1 VKLSLWQFVAHFS
14 AVSAPARFLLQC
26 AGNFAPLA
34 DLVPVFS
41 VHRFLCLGRS
51 SCRWSS
57 CGGSPNLS
65 WSELTE
71 AVFSPVQQSFGQV
84 FIFVAGNFIDAQV
97 LVRASMPVSFH
108 HSAQRQRQ
116 LVFRSSSTPRVNTS
130 VFASCVSPP
139 PAAARLGCQFQ
150 AAACPGSPARW
161 SCCTVGCRSS
171 ALIWFT
177 GSVLL
182 DCRVRHHQFAST

>member
-1 VKLSLWQFVAHFS
+1 VLATSPRWLIWFQFSLSTDFSASVEAPAAGLRVVAHPTF
-14 AVSAPARFLLQC
+14 PGL
-26 AGNFAPLA
+26 
-34 DLVPVFS
+34 
-41 VHRFLCLGRS
+41 S
-51 SCRWSS
+51 SQE
-57 CGGSPNLS
+57 PP
-65 WSELTE
+65 

-97 LVRASMPVSFH
+97 LVRASMPASFH